1 MFGFFKNKS
10 SDSID
15 VNELDSVSGYINLI
29 DIREPYEY
37 KGGHLPKA
45 KSIPMN
51 KILSETEKYL
61 EQSKEYYIICHT
73 GSRSTRTCKMLKQKG
88 FNVIN
93 VSGGTSK
100 YKGKLIK

>member
-10 SDSID
+10 MNSID
-15 VNELDSVSGYINLI
+15 VNDLDSASGYLELI
-29 DIREPYEY
+29 DIREPNEY
-37 KGGHLPKA
+37 KSGHLPKA

-73 GSRSTRTCKMLKQKG
+73 GSRSSRTCKMLKQKG

-93 VSGGTSK
+93 VSGGTSR
-100 YKGKLIK
+100 YKGKLTK